1 VLKKVFIDF
10 GYHKIT
16 KLFNASLA
24 LTSCVGLSLIVHFTI
39 KNFSKDLVMRYAP
52 SFSVMLYVSKRFN
65 LIHFFLAFLRLRPQM
80 ITSMI
85 ISMLLENEVFYLL
98 GEQKRLF
105 WSINSA
111 GSQARLIILK
121 KASRINCYTYII
133 YTVLALWSIAMLPV
147 FGNHREWLMI
157 EDVSDQYLGSS
168 SKMISQMF
176 FYCAPFAIYSSFRH
190 CGTLLYNIL
199 QLCLQFFLI
208 NEHILQISDDKTIP
222 EKLSFEKR
230 LHHQNQTFK
239 KFCFCIQHH
248 VVITR

>member
-1 VLKKVFIDF
+1 
-10 GYHKIT
+10 
-16 KLFNASLA
+16 
-24 LTSCVGLSLIVHFTI
+24 
-39 KNFSKDLVMRYAP
+39 
-52 SFSVMLYVSKRFN
+52 
-65 LIHFFLAFLRLRPQM
+65 
-80 ITSMI
+80 MI
-85 ISMLLENEVFYLL
+85 ISMLLENEIFHLL
-98 GEQKRLF
+98 EEQKRL
-105 WSINSA
+105 STALNSA

-133 YTVLALWSIAMLPV
+133 YTVLALWSVAMLPV
-147 FGNHREWLMI
+147 FGSHREWLMI
-157 EDVSDQYLGSS
+157 EDVFDQYLGSS
-168 SKMISQMF
+168 SKIISQLC

-239 KFCFCIQHH
+239 KLCFCIQHH